1 MTRSRLLMAVVV
13 GVAVVFC
20 LGVLAVSQ
28 LVVEPS
34 HPAAGTAAAPAT
46 VRIGYSSLTPLHC
59 ALGEVLR
66 NTDVLARHG
75 LEAEL
80 TYFPHGKD
88 QHEACS
94 RGVIDATFSCE
105 VPAMVHLD
113 RLPGLVL
120 TASPGELGD
129 MALVVPADSDVT
141 SVEQL
146 RGRRLAVLGGA
157 SSEMVLDQWLAAA
170 GLDRHRDLQAEMH
183 GGIGETAVGAVMA
196 GDADAAVLWDPWLT
210 RAQQEHGLRVVES
223 APFWSVV
230 ALYEGRIDDEASY
243 HAALA
248 DALRY
253 VATHADEVAGWV
265 EARSEIPADVV
276 LTVLRKNR
284 FVADPELQVDLRI
297 PAETLRRLQRC
308 EGHALITGR
317 VGPGF
322 RLHERTRWIP

>member
-1 MTRSRLLMAVVV
+1 MMAVVPGIA
-13 GVAVVFC
+13 GVVC
-20 LGVLAVSQ
+20 LGVVLAAQ
-28 LVVEPS
+28 LLAGPT
-34 HPAAGTAAAPAT
+34 HPAASGAATPST

-66 NTDVLARHG
+66 NTDVLAQHD
-75 LEAEL
+75 LEGEL
-80 TYFPHGKD
+80 TFFPHGKD

-129 MALVVPADSDVT
+129 IALVVPADSGVT

-146 RGRRLAVLGGA
+146 RGLRLAVLGGA
-157 SSEMVLDQWLAAA
+157 SSEMVLEQWLAAA
-170 GLDRHRDLQAEMH
+170 GLDRQHDLQIEMH
-183 GGIGETAVGAVMA
+183 GGIGETAVAAVVG

-210 RAQQEHGLRVVES
+210 RAQYDHGLRIVES
-223 APFWSVV
+223 TPFWSVV
-230 ALYEGRIDDEASY
+230 ALYEGRIADESRY

-248 DALRY
+248 DALGY
-253 VATHADEVAGWV
+253 VASHTEEVAGWV
-265 EARSEIPADVV
+265 EARSEIPAQVV

-284 FVADPELQVDLRI
+284 FIADPQHADLRV
-297 PAETLRRLQRC
+297 PEETLRRLEQC
-308 EGHALITGR
+308 EAHALATGR
-317 VGPGF
+317 VGPAF
-322 RLHERTRWIP
+322 TLRERTRLIP

>member
-1 MTRSRLLMAVVV
+1 MTRGRFLMVVLLGVGLVV
-13 GVAVVFC
+13 C
-20 LGVLAVSQ
+20 LGVL
-28 LVVEPS
+28 VVAQFLDPVPG
-34 HPAAGTAAAPAT
+34 PAGEDATAP

-80 TYFPHGKD
+80 TTFPHGKD

-129 MALVVPADSDVT
+129 IALVVPADSDVT

-146 RGRRLAVLGGA
+146 RGRQLAVLGGA

-170 GLDRHRDLQAEMH
+170 GLDRRADLHHQMH
-183 GGIGETAVGAVMA
+183 GGIGETAVAAVTG

-210 RAQQEHGLRVVES
+210 RAQLDHDLRIVES

-230 ALYEGRIDDEASY
+230 ALYEGRLADEARY

-248 DALRY
+248 EALGY
-253 VATHADEVAGWV
+253 VAAHTGEVAGWV
-265 EARSEIPADVV
+265 EARSEIPAEVV
-276 LTVLRKNR
+276 VAVLRKNR
-284 FVADPELQVDLRI
+284 FVADGQQVDLRL
-297 PAETLRRLQRC
+297 PDETLSRLREC
-308 EGHALITGR
+308 EAHALTTGR
-317 VGPGF
+317 VGPAF
-322 RLHERTRWIP
+322 QLEQRMRLIR

>member
-1 MTRSRLLMAVVV
+1 MTRGRFLVLVLV
-13 GVAVVFC
+13 GVGVVAC
-20 LGVLAVSQ
+20 LGVLEVAQ
-28 LVVEPS
+28 LIEPPAGPADVEP
-34 HPAAGTAAAPAT
+34 AETGL

-129 MALVVPADSDVT
+129 IALVVPAASDVT

-146 RGRRLAVLGGA
+146 RGLQLAVLGGA
-157 SSEMVLDQWLAAA
+157 SSEMVLDQWLAGA
-170 GLDRHRDLQAEMH
+170 GLDRQRDLHAQMH
-183 GGIGETAVGAVMA
+183 GGIGETAVAAVVS

-210 RAQQEHGLRVVES
+210 RAQLEHGLRVVEA

-230 ALYEGRIDDEASY
+230 ALYEGRIEDEARY
-243 HAALA
+243 HAAVA
-248 DALRY
+248 DALGY
-253 VATHADEVAGWV
+253 VAAHTDEVAGWV
-265 EARSEIPADVV
+265 EARSEIPAEVV
-276 LTVLRKNR
+276 VAVLRKNR
-284 FVADPELQVDLRI
+284 FVADGQPVDLQL
-297 PAETLRRLQRC
+297 PEETLSRLRQC
-308 EGHALITGR
+308 ETHALATGR
-317 VGPGF
+317 VGPAFQLGERM
-322 RLHERTRWIP
+322 RLIQ